1 MVESVANVFLQS
13 LNDLLV
19 EEIEHLVGASDEAEQ
34 AKKDL
39 GIIHSLLMKADS
51 NRHDSPTLKDHITQL
66 KDLSSK
72 AENVL
77 ETSYALKAAF
87 NQEANHMEKFQR
99 YVCVLR
105 ELYSVDKVRR
115 DTRDIIS
122 GLSGLTNSLVME
134 LGRET
139 TETSTLSTATSLD
152 HPFVGME
159 KDMELLLSMVKDEST
174 GKRVVKIS
182 GMSGLGKTS
191 LVRKIYNHADLHSYA
206 RAWVC
211 IHRDFQPKAVLAEI
225 LKQLDPNTYVRDGMG
240 VDDLV
245 RRIYKFVERRKS
257 LVVIDDI
264 WKNDGWEI
272 MREAFP
278 INCNVFLV
286 TRSESVGGEEC
297 DHLYKLG
304 VMTEDEGWELLKGI
318 ALPKDFGSETLEGI
332 GREIVVKCGLLPLA
346 ISVIGGILLHKKGD
360 ILSEW
365 KKVNM
370 NLSDVEDVDEY
381 KRVKHVLE
389 LSYDALPYYLK
400 PCFLYLACF
409 PQNEEIK
416 TERLYRLWMAE
427 GFISHHDK
435 GPNETLI
442 DVAERYLTELAT
454 RQMVQVQKGDS
465 PLHKFDSCRLHDLML
480 ELCSSKVEEEKLFKL
495 IDTPS
500 IIFNFIS
507 RVRSFMPLG
516 RGGLSFQ
523 RIGSE
528 DRTIGS
534 EQTLHS
540 SRILKFKG
548 DKLPSKVGKL
558 ILLRYLSLM
567 DSSVRELPKFVC
579 NMPYLQTLELRAWGS
594 VLRLPNVLWKMKR
607 LKHLFLPRD
616 IQVIRVE
623 KPRLGWLEVTE
634 REKLRLDGLDELETL
649 QHIDSKTVRV
659 KDILKLN
666 SLKEVCAT
674 VHDMDSLSAIIQQ
687 KSISS
692 LRLVVNHCD
701 LSSDVVKNA
710 LMCPSLVSLEMYT
723 CKVVGAGFPCYE
735 EGMAENVVDMNIRYC
750 KVEGDLMLELGKFP
764 RLLSLWL
771 QGREVGRMMEVSVC
785 GANSFPELKRLE
797 LHRWPNLKKW
807 EVEEGGMPKLSKLYI
822 RTCWNLEKIPDGLR
836 FISGLRQL
844 NIFKMSQ
851 VFTNRI
857 REGGQDYGIVSHIP
871 SFYIYGD
878 SR

>member
-13 LNDLLV
+13 LDDLLV

-39 GIIHSLLMKADS
+39 QSIHSLLMKADS
-51 NRHDSPTLKDHITQL
+51 NRRESPTLRDHITQL
-66 KDLSSK
+66 KDLASK

-77 ETSYALKAAF
+77 ETSYAVKAAF
-87 NQEANHMEKFQR
+87 NQEADQIEKFQR
-99 YVCVLR
+99 YICILR
-105 ELYSVDKVRR
+105 ECYSVDKVRR
-115 DTRDIIS
+115 DTRPIIS
-122 GLSGLTNSLVME
+122 SLSVLTNSLLLDMGHE
-134 LGRET
+134 
-139 TETSTLSTATSLD
+139 TETSSLSTATSLD
-152 HPFVGME
+152 HHFVGME
-159 KDMELLLSMVKDEST
+159 KDMELLLSIVKDEST
-174 GKRVVKIS
+174 RQRVVKIS
-182 GMSGLGKTS
+182 GMGGLGKTS
-191 LVRKIYNHADLHSYA
+191 LARKIYNHADLHSYA

-211 IHRDFQPKAVLAEI
+211 IHRHFQPKAVLAKI
-225 LKQLDPNTYVRDGMG
+225 LEQLDPNTHVNDGMG
-240 VDDLV
+240 VDYLV

-272 MREAFP
+272 MRKAFP
-278 INCNVFLV
+278 INCNVFLI
-286 TRSESVGGEEC
+286 TRSERVGSEEC

-304 VMTEDEGWELLKGI
+304 FMTEDDGWALLQRI
-318 ALPKDFGSETLEGI
+318 ALPQDFGSVETLEGI

-346 ISVIGGILLHKKGD
+346 ISVIGGILRHKKED
-360 ILSEW
+360 VLAEW

-370 NLSDVEDVDEY
+370 NLSDVEGVEEHE
-381 KRVKHVLE
+381 RVTHVLE

-409 PQNEEIK
+409 PENEEIK
-416 TERLYRLWMAE
+416 TDKLYLLWMAE

-435 GPNETLI
+435 GPNETLR

-454 RQMVQVQKGDS
+454 RHMVQVQKGDS

-480 ELCSSKVEEEKLFKL
+480 ELCSSKVEEEKLFKHIDIPSL
-495 IDTPS
+495 IC
-500 IIFNFIS
+500 NFIS

-516 RGGLSFQ
+516 KGGLSFQ

-528 DRTIGS
+528 DSTTGS
-534 EQTLHS
+534 ERTLHS
-540 SRILKFKG
+540 SRILEFKG

-567 DSSVRELPKFVC
+567 DSGVRELPKFVC
-579 NMPYLQTLELRAWGS
+579 SMPYLQTLDLRVWSA
-594 VLRLPNVLWKMKR
+594 LRLPNVIWKMKR
-607 LKHLFLPRD
+607 LKHLFLPRE
-616 IQVIRVE
+616 IQVIKVE

-649 QHIDSKTVRV
+649 QHIDSKTART
-659 KDILKLN
+659 KDILKLI

-692 LRLVVNHCD
+692 LRIAVEHCD
-701 LSSDVVKNA
+701 LSSDVLKNA
-710 LMCPSLVSLEMYT
+710 LMCPSLVSLSLYT

-735 EGMAENVVDMNIRYC
+735 EGMAENVVDLNIRYC
-750 KVEGDLMLELGKFP
+750 KVEGDLMMELGKFP
-764 RLLSLWL
+764 RLQSLWL
-771 QGREVGRMMEVSVC
+771 QGREVGRMMEMSVC
-785 GANSFPELKRLE
+785 SANSFPELKTLD

-807 EVEEGGMPKLSKLYI
+807 EVEEGAMPKLSKLYI

-836 FISGLRQL
+836 FIYGLRQL
-844 NIFKMSQ
+844 NIFKMSDE
-851 VFTNRI
+851 FTNRI
-857 REGGQDYGIVSHIP
+857 REQGQDYAIVSHIP

-878 SR
+878 PR